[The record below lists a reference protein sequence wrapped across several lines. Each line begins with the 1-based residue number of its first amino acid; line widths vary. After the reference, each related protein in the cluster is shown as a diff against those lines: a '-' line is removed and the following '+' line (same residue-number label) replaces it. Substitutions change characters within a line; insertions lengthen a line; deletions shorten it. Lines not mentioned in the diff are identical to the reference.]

1 MNDQNLSAM
10 FDTWLQFT
18 LDNPLYIAA
27 IAASVFIITALLFS
41 LRTGSLK
48 KQLKLSET
56 ARLSNEKTLSDTKL
70 QLQDTQHQ
78 LTTSTAQVEDL
89 QKSLSTEK
97 QRAVELAQHISERN
111 DKITATVEKLA
122 THFETGERP
131 AISAD
136 FKAEELWQQHD
147 SIVEQLVTNLK
158 TVQHVKSELENTLHQ
173 EKTKAADIETRLNS
187 LQSQLD
193 SQTQLISTL
202 QSQNNALHQQY
213 TQSQHA
219 LTEAL
224 QKQAETVKPVD
235 NSADNLKNLFKKTTP
250 TPEPVTPVVQVTPEP
265 IEIKPEPVI
274 QTAPEPEVVLE
285 QTQPEETPA
294 STDWYQN
301 IINKPAPE
309 TPKEAISAAEE
320 KITKKPDLQPS
331 APKPQAKGFK
341 SVFNTK
347 KPEIVEEEDD
357 EGIENIAD
365 RLTEKLEKTGIM
377 KGLLQKFSNKDEQ
390 EEQQPAPKPVK
401 KEPKTT
407 GFKSVFSNKKT
418 EVVEK
423 NDDDGLEDIADK
435 LTEKLEKFTRLFSKK
450 DED

>member
-10 FDTWLQFT
+10 IDTWLQFT

-27 IAASVFIITALLFS
+27 IAATVFIITALLFS

-70 QLQDTQHQ
+70 QLQDTQNQ
-78 LTTSTAQVEDL
+78 LTTATAQVEDL

-122 THFETGERP
+122 TQFETGDRP
-131 AISAD
+131 VVSAD

-147 SIVEQLVTNLK
+147 SIVEQLVTNFK
-158 TVQHVKSELENTLHQ
+158 TVQQAKSELENTLHQ

-193 SQTQLISTL
+193 SQTNLISTL

-224 QKQAETVKPVD
+224 QKQAEVVKPVD
-235 NSADNLKNLFKKTTP
+235 DSADKLKNLFKKPTP
-250 TPEPVTPVVQVTPEP
+250 TPEPVAPVVQATPEP
-265 IEIKPEPVI
+265 IDIKPEPVI
-274 QTAPEPEVVLE
+274 QTAPEPVLE
-285 QTQPEETPA
+285 QTEPEEVQA

-301 IINKPAPE
+301 IINKPEPE
-309 TPKEAISAAEE
+309 PAKPISTPEE
-320 KITKKPDLQPS
+320 KIIKKPDVQPP
-331 APKPQAKGFK
+331 APKPQAKSFK

-347 KPEIVEEEDD
+347 KPEIIEEEDD

-377 KGLLQKFSNKDEQ
+377 KGLLQKFANKDEQ

-401 KEPKTT
+401 KEPKNT
-407 GFKSVFSNKKT
+407 GLKSVFGNKKT

-423 NDDDGLEDIADK
+423 NDDEGLEDIADK